1 MLTVKTTD
9 MLDPRQNSQP
19 VNRKSPATGC
29 GPALCWQRSGR
40 TDGRNEQTDGQKD
53 RQTDR
58 QTEGQTDG
66 LTDGRTDG
74 RTDGL
79 GGQSTRRPLAPWL
92 DLLDVQLDTKRLPR
106 SGCLVVGTEI
116 PGVDEGGGGEIP
128 GGVCVCVCVCVCVGG
143 WVGGEPR
150 SQGWMK
156 VEGVRSQEVCVCG

>member
-1 MLTVKTTD
+1 MNRRTGRRTD
-9 MLDPRQNSQP
+9 GRTDRQTDR
-19 VNRKSPATGC
+19 RKDRLADGRTDG
-29 GPALCWQRSGR
+29 QTDGR
-40 TDGRNEQTDGQKD
+40 TDGRM
-53 RQTDR
+53 
-58 QTEGQTDG
+58 
-66 LTDGRTDG
+66 DG

-128 GGVCVCVCVCVCVGG
+128 GGVCVCVGG

-156 VEGVRSQEVCVCG
+156 VEGVRSQEVCVCVCG